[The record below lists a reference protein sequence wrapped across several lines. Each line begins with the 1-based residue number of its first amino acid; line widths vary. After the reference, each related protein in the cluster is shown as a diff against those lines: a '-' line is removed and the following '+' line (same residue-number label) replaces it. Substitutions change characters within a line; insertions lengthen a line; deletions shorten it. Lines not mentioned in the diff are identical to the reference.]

1 MLQIL
6 FPIKNKK
13 VLSFGVIYL
22 SMKQR
27 RFLLL
32 SFLFIGFS
40 VNAQRQNLYFLK
52 NNGQH
57 VKLRDSADY
66 LRIVQEPAEGS
77 SLFIVN
83 EHYLDGSIKSRGLSS
98 LIDPVLYQG
107 QYISYFK
114 NGKKQMMATY
124 KMGKLVDTAMHYYPN
139 GNLYTV
145 IGYKAL
151 SDGKTSKYIK
161 SVKDSTG
168 KDLVVDGK
176 GICSFYDKDFKE
188 ITESGSIKNG
198 VYDGEWT
205 GVTEKSGLKYKEQY
219 LDGKLVAGE
228 SVGKD
233 GNVYHYTKVLVQP
246 QFKGGMERFYTYLK
260 TTIRYPT
267 ECMRNG
273 IQGKVYLKFMVMKD
287 GSIKDVTVTKNP
299 HHLLSVEASR
309 VVSESPAWE
318 PGLERGKIVNV
329 SYNVPVS
336 FTLRR

>member
-1 MLQIL
+1 M
-6 FPIKNKK
+6 KN
-13 VLSFGVIYL
+13 S
-22 SMKQR
+22 
-27 RFLLL
+27 RFLFL
-32 SFLFIGFS
+32 SFLFIGFAA
-40 VNAQRQNLYFLK
+40 NAQRQNLYFLK
-52 NNGQH
+52 NSGQH

-114 NGKKQMMATY
+114 NGRKQMMGTY
-124 KMGKLVDTAMHYYPN
+124 KMGKLIDTAMHYYPN

-145 IGYKAL
+145 IGYQTMK
-151 SDGKTSKYIK
+151 DGKTSKYIK

-176 GICSFYDKDFKE
+176 GICSFYDKDFTQV
-188 ITESGSIKNG
+188 TESGSINNG
-198 VYDGEWT
+198 LYDGEWI
-205 GVTEKSGLKYKEQY
+205 GETEMGGLKYKEQY

-228 SVGKD
+228 SMDKER
-233 GNVYHYTKVLVQP
+233 NVYHYTKVFVQP
-246 QFKGGMERFYTYLK
+246 QFKGGMEKFYTFLK
-260 TTIRYPT
+260 TTIRYPG
-267 ECMRNG
+267 ECQRNG
-273 IQGKVYLKFMVMKD
+273 IQGKVHLKFMVMKD
-287 GSIKDVTVTKNP
+287 GSIKDIIVTKNP
-299 HHLLSVEASR
+299 HHLLSVEAAR
-309 VVSESPAWE
+309 VVSQSPAWE

-329 SYNVPVS
+329 SYNVQVS